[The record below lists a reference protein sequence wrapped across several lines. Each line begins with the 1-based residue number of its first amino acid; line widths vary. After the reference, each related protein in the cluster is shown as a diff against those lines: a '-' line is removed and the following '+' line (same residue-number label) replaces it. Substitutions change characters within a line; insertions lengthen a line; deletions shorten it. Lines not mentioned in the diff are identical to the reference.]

1 MFMALCF
8 SKSSAQTVISGEPI
22 DQSAVLD
29 VQDTA
34 KGVLLSAMT
43 SVQRNAIVNPAD
55 GLLIIKL
62 LEIAS
67 STTKA
72 LLKALL
78 G

>member
-1 MFMALCF
+1 MALCF

-67 STTKA
+67 STTKV

>member
-1 MFMALCF
+1 MALCF

>member
-1 MFMALCF
+1 
-8 SKSSAQTVISGEPI
+8 VISGEPI

-67 STTKA
+67 STTKV

>member
-67 STTKA
+67 STTKV